1 MYCFPQEFSVIDFLH
16 PNVEMALKDRRTR
29 WGLGGCVQFRSQ
41 EAFFSLEERDSTEC
55 AVLAFLLHGMPIPES
70 LKLVETA
77 RERFHHVLLLDY
89 KVPERNLDFPA
100 YWIGGWRERL
110 GPHYRQY
117 HHYMRHGGIEGLIR
131 DLRLIP
137 YRRDVFWGGGVGLLW
152 LV

>member
-1 MYCFPQEFSVIDFLH
+1 MIDFLH
-16 PNVEMALKDRRTR
+16 PNVEMPLKNRCTR
-29 WGLGGCVQFRSQ
+29 WGLGGWVQLRSP
-41 EAFFSLEERDSTEC
+41 EAFFSLKERNDVEC

-77 RERFHHVLLLDY
+77 RERFRHVLLLDY

-110 GPHYRQY
+110 GPHHRQYRQ
-117 HHYMRHGGIEGLIR
+117 YMRHGGIEGLIR
-131 DLRLIP
+131 DLRIIP
-137 YRRDVFWGGGVGLLW
+137 CGREVFWGGGVGLLW